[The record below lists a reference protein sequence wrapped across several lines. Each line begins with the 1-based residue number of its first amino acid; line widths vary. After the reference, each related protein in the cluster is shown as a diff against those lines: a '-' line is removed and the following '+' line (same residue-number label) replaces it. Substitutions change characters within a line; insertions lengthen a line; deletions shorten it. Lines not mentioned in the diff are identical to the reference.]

1 MTPDYNPGKQ
11 LNKLRKERGLSLRE
25 VARRTE
31 LTASFLSQVEHGTSN
46 VSIDSL
52 RRIAEAMDVPMM
64 HFLEEIPV
72 DIENITDHIDPE
84 PCEDDDRT
92 RAYSPVVRAGCRPRL
107 ILPPSGLEYQ
117 LLVPNLS
124 TKLEAIIGRAAPG
137 TGNIARK
144 LRSET
149 EELIYVLSGE
159 VLIGLD
165 EEEYILRTGDSIVF
179 RGDQLVKLMCASA
192 EREASWIS
200 VITPPIF

>member
-25 VARRTE
+25 IARRTD

-52 RRIAEAMDVPMM
+52 RRIAEALDVPMM
-64 HFLEEIPV
+64 HFLEEPPV
-72 DIENITDHIDPE
+72 DIDNISEHVDPE
-84 PCEDDDRT
+84 PCEDEDRS
-92 RAYSPVVRAGCRPRL
+92 RAYSPVVRAGCRPKL

-124 TKLEAIIGRAAPG
+124 TKLEAVIGRAAPG

-149 EELIYVLSGE
+149 DEFIYVLSGE
-159 VLIGLD
+159 VVIGLD
-165 EEEYILRTGDSIVF
+165 DEEYILRPGDSILF
-179 RGDQLVKLMCASA
+179 HGEQLTKLACASVD
-192 EREASWIS
+192 REASWIS
-200 VITPPIF
+200 VFTPPIF

>member
-1 MTPDYNPGKQ
+1 MAPDTNPGKQ

-46 VSIDSL
+46 LSIDSL
-52 RRIAEAMDVPMM
+52 RRIAEALDVPMM
-64 HFLEEIPV
+64 HFLEEPPT
-72 DIENITDHIDPE
+72 DIFSIDEHIDPQ
-84 PCEDDDRT
+84 PCEDEDRMQ
-92 RAYSPVVRAGCRPRL
+92 AYSPVVRAGCRARL

-124 TKLEAIIGRAAPG
+124 SKLEAIIGRAAPG

-149 EELIYVLSGE
+149 DEFIYVLSGE
-159 VLIGLD
+159 ILIGLGD
-165 EEEYILRTGDSIVF
+165 EDHILRTGDSITF
-179 RGDQLVKLMCASA
+179 SGAQLTKIMCASQD
-192 EREASWIS
+192 REACWIS

>member
-25 VARRTE
+25 IARRTD

-52 RRIAEAMDVPMM
+52 RRIAEALDVPMM
-64 HFLEEIPV
+64 HFLEEPPV
-72 DIENITDHIDPE
+72 DIDNISEHVDPE
-84 PCEDDDRT
+84 PCEDEDRS
-92 RAYSPVVRAGCRPRL
+92 RAYSPVVRAGCRPKL

-124 TKLEAIIGRAAPG
+124 TKLEAVIGRAAPG

-149 EELIYVLSGE
+149 DEFIYVLSGE
-159 VLIGLD
+159 VVIGLD
-165 EEEYILRTGDSIVF
+165 DEEYILRSGDSILF
-179 RGDQLVKLMCASA
+179 HGDQLTKLACASVD
-192 EREASWIS
+192 REASWIS
-200 VITPPIF
+200 VFTPPIF

>member
-1 MTPDYNPGKQ
+1 MAPDHNPGKQ
-11 LNKLRKERGLSLRE
+11 LKKLRKERGLSLRE

-64 HFLEEIPV
+64 HFLEEPPV
-72 DIENITDHIDPE
+72 DIEDINEHIE
-84 PCEDDDRT
+84 PVPCQDEDRT
-92 RAYSPVVRAGCRPRL
+92 KAYSPVVRAGCRPRL

-124 TKLEAIIGRAAPG
+124 TKLEAVIGRASPG

-149 EELIYVLSGE
+149 EEFIYVLSGE
-159 VLIGLD
+159 ISIGLD
-165 EEEYILRTGDSIVF
+165 EDEYILRPGDSITF
-179 RGDQLVKLMCASA
+179 RGDQLTKIACASVD
-192 EREASWIS
+192 REASWIS

>member
-1 MTPDYNPGKQ
+1 MAPDYNPGKQ

-25 VARRTE
+25 VARRTD

-52 RRIAEAMDVPMM
+52 RRIAEALDVPMM

-72 DIENITDHIDPE
+72 DIENINDHIDPE

-92 RAYSPVVRAGCRPRL
+92 RVYSPVVRAGCRPRL

-124 TKLEAIIGRAAPG
+124 TKLEAIIGRASPG

-149 EELIYVLSGE
+149 EEFIYVLSGE
-159 VLIGLD
+159 VAIGLG
-165 EEEYILRTGDSIVF
+165 EEEYILRTGDSITF
-179 RGDQLVKLMCASA
+179 HGDQLTKLACASID
-192 EREASWIS
+192 REASWIS

>member
-1 MTPDYNPGKQ
+1 MSPDYNPGKQ
-11 LNKLRKERGLSLRE
+11 LKKLRKERGLSLRE

-52 RRIAEAMDVPMM
+52 RKISEALDVPMM
-64 HFLEEIPV
+64 HFLEEPPV
-72 DIENITDHIDPE
+72 DIEDINEHIEPV
-84 PCEDDDRT
+84 PCEDEDRT
-92 RAYSPVVRAGCRPRL
+92 KAYSPVIRAGCRPRL

-124 TKLEAIIGRAAPG
+124 TKLEAVIGRAAPG

-149 EELIYVLSGE
+149 EEFIYVLSGE

-165 EEEYILRTGDSIVF
+165 EEEYILRPGDSITF
-179 RGDQLVKLMCASA
+179 HGNQLTKISCASVD
-192 EREASWIS
+192 RDASWIS

>member
-1 MTPDYNPGKQ
+1 MAPDYNPGKQ
-11 LNKLRKERGLSLRE
+11 LKKLRKERGLSLRE
-25 VARRTE
+25 VARRTD

-52 RRIAEAMDVPMM
+52 RRIAEALDVPMM
-64 HFLEEIPV
+64 HFLEEPPV
-72 DIENITDHIDPE
+72 DIEDINDHIEPL
-84 PCEDDDRT
+84 PCEDEDRT
-92 RAYSPVVRAGCRPRL
+92 KVYSPVVRAGCRPRL

-124 TKLEAIIGRAAPG
+124 TKLEAVIGRASPG

-144 LRSET
+144 LRSDT
-149 EELIYVLSGE
+149 EEFIYILTGE

-165 EEEYILRTGDSIVF
+165 DEEYILRPGDSITF
-179 RGDQLVKLMCASA
+179 HGNQLTKIVCASVD
-192 EREASWIS
+192 RDASWIS

>member
-1 MTPDYNPGKQ
+1 MTLDTNPGKR

-52 RRIAEAMDVPMM
+52 RRISEALDVPMM
-64 HFLEEIPV
+64 HFLEEPPT
-72 DIENITDHIDPE
+72 DIFNIDDHIDPP
-84 PCEDDDRT
+84 PCEDDDRSQT
-92 RAYSPVVRAGCRPRL
+92 YSPVVRAGCRPRL

-124 TKLEAIIGRAAPG
+124 SKLEAIIGRAAPG

-144 LRSET
+144 LRGET
-149 EELIYVLSGE
+149 EEFIYVLSGE

-165 EEEYILRTGDSIVF
+165 DEEYILRTGDSITF
-179 RGDQLVKLMCASA
+179 SGAQLTKIMCASLD
-192 EREASWIS
+192 REATWIS

>member
-1 MTPDYNPGKQ
+1 MTPDTNPGKR

-25 VARRTE
+25 VARRTA

-46 VSIDSL
+46 VSINSL
-52 RRIAEAMDVPMM
+52 RRIAEALDVPMM

-72 DIENITDHIDPE
+72 DIENITEHIDPE

-92 RAYSPVVRAGCRPRL
+92 RVYSPVVRAGCRPRL

-124 TKLEAIIGRAAPG
+124 TKLEAIIGRASPG

-149 EELIYVLSGE
+149 EEFIYVLSGE

-165 EEEYILRTGDSIVF
+165 EEEYILRTGDSITF
-179 RGDQLVKLMCASA
+179 HGDQLTKLACASVD
-192 EREASWIS
+192 REASWIS

>member
-1 MTPDYNPGKQ
+1 MAPDRNPGQQ
-11 LNKLRKERGLSLRE
+11 LKKLRKERGLSLRE
-25 VARRTE
+25 VARRTD

-52 RRIAEAMDVPMM
+52 RRIAEALDVPMM

-72 DIENITDHIDPE
+72 DIEDINEHIEPV
-84 PCEDDDRT
+84 PCEDEDRT
-92 RAYSPVVRAGCRPRL
+92 KAYSPVVRAGCRPRL

-124 TKLEAIIGRAAPG
+124 TKLEAVIGRASPG

-149 EELIYVLSGE
+149 EEFIYVLTGE
-159 VLIGLD
+159 ILIGLD
-165 EEEYILRTGDSIVF
+165 EEEYILRPGDSITF
-179 RGDQLVKLMCASA
+179 RGDQLSRISCASVD
-192 EREASWIS
+192 RDASWIS